1 MFVLEKKRISIIKIK
16 FLLTVLT
23 FIKYFVLLSSFI
35 YIYKYRYGNRLALIN
50 LIRQQEDIPKE
61 LILLKEFGKCM
72 TYLNTC
78 SRLTTCSNENN
89 IEYVAYDFNTNAK
102 DPNVDVLQV
111 VDGILQNVSK
121 GKKFKKLVP
130 TFSFVSKNFFFV

>member
-1 MFVLEKKRISIIKIK
+1 MFSKKKNFNPKIK
-16 FLLTVLT
+16 FLFTVLT
-23 FIKYFVLLSSFI
+23 FINILFFCLLFI
-35 YIYKYRYGNRLALIN
+35 YIYRYGNRLALIN

-78 SRLTTCSNENN
+78 SRMTTCSNENN

-130 TFSFVSKNFFFV
+130 TFSFVSTSIFFFWY

>member
-23 FIKYFVLLSSFI
+23 FIKYFVLLSFFI

>member
-1 MFVLEKKRISIIKIK
+1 M
-16 FLLTVLT
+16 
-23 FIKYFVLLSSFI
+23 
-35 YIYKYRYGNRLALIN
+35 
-50 LIRQQEDIPKE
+50 
-61 LILLKEFGKCM
+61 
-72 TYLNTC
+72 
-78 SRLTTCSNENN
+78 TTCSNENN

-130 TFSFVSKNFFFV
+130 TFSFVSTSIFFFWY

>member
-1 MFVLEKKRISIIKIK
+1 MF
-16 FLLTVLT
+16 FCLLL
-23 FIKYFVLLSSFI
+23 YI
-35 YIYKYRYGNRLALIN
+35 YICNRYGNRLALIN

-78 SRLTTCSNENN
+78 SRMTTCSNENN

-130 TFSFVSKNFFFV
+130 TFSFVSTSIFFFGIEFLLTFFSFLFFSCFF

>member
-1 MFVLEKKRISIIKIK
+1 LFVLEKKRISIIKIK

>member
-1 MFVLEKKRISIIKIK
+1 MF
-16 FLLTVLT
+16 FCLLL
-23 FIKYFVLLSSFI
+23 YI
-35 YIYKYRYGNRLALIN
+35 YICNRYGNRLALIN

-78 SRLTTCSNENN
+78 SRMTTCSNENN

-130 TFSFVSKNFFFV
+130 TFSFVSTSIFFFGIDFLLTFFSFLFFSCFF

>member
-1 MFVLEKKRISIIKIK
+1 MFSKKKNFNQNQIFVDSINFYKI
-16 FLLTVLT
+16 FCS
-23 FIKYFVLLSSFI
+23 FVFFYI
-35 YIYKYRYGNRLALIN
+35 YIYIYRYGNRLALIN

-78 SRLTTCSNENN
+78 SRMTTCSNENN

-130 TFSFVSKNFFFV
+130 TFSFVSTSIFFFWY

>member
-1 MFVLEKKRISIIKIK
+1 MF
-16 FLLTVLT
+16 FCLLL
-23 FIKYFVLLSSFI
+23 YI
-35 YIYKYRYGNRLALIN
+35 YICNRYGNRLALIN

-78 SRLTTCSNENN
+78 SRMTTCSNENN

-130 TFSFVSKNFFFV
+130 TFSFVSTSIFFFGIDFLLTFFSFFFFSCFF